1 MSWLIEDS
9 EGITINVR
17 VVPRASKNEF
27 TGLHG
32 DSLRIR
38 LQAPPVDGKAN
49 AALVK
54 VLASRLGIPK
64 RNVVIVSGESGR
76 QKRIRVNGSSR
87 QDVVALSGE

>member
-9 EGITINVR
+9 GSITINVR

-54 VLASRLGIPK
+54 FLASRLGIPK
-64 RNVVIVSGESGR
+64 RNVVIVSGETGR
-76 QKRIRVNGSSR
+76 QKRIRVSGSSR

>member
-9 EGITINVR
+9 DGITINVR